1 MATSESPTGD
11 LKRYRHITRPSE
23 VGAALQGLRRSLGVT
38 QAELAGRAR
47 VTRKWISEM
56 ENGKA
61 TAEVGVLCR
70 VLAALEARVEIV
82 HAPSQRPSLR
92 DVVASHTQ
100 DPPP

>member
-1 MATSESPTGD
+1 MSTPERPPREP
-11 LKRYRHITRPSE
+11 KRYRNITRPNE
-23 VGAALQGLRRSLGVT
+23 IGAALQGLRRSLGVT

-70 VLAALEARVEIV
+70 VLAALDAGIEIV

-92 DVVASHTQ
+92 DIVAGYVK